1 MRTPSTS
8 DLIHAEVNK
17 AYDKMAV
24 LSDNA
29 DKFQEI
35 YDVIFDFKEWLRQKL
50 NNYVSVG
57 EEQSIDSVKTF
68 NEKPRLVGNKY
79 FSTLDMLE
87 NIGQVYATYI
97 DGNPALCFE
106 VTRKEESSNS
116 NLTNMVTYVDRAYLT
131 FNEDTKVFHLDIP
144 PTIGTDPASSVRVDY
159 LRQELNALRE
169 TINEYT
175 FDTTPTLNSTN
186 PVTSDGIYRAIQAVL
201 NRIPSWTFDTA
212 PTEGSTNPVT
222 SGGIYTFITNLMGN
236 IETYTPTVASK
247 TQKGI
252 MQVGDYLVV
261 DNGLVSVDLTAIREE
276 LGLSGNGDNDTYST
290 WFYKIG
296 TIVGRGSGNYFS
308 SEGQQVPVKKKVSGG
323 SNDYLYPSV
332 YTGDITVYPAAAS
345 GTVFST
351 QVGDTITCTNST
363 TGVTKKYKVLRYMYS
378 ISSAENSPTP
388 STGDGSPR
396 FTAECIVFFKAND
409 YTLTASDIEALNI
422 YADNWSGSHPP
433 IFTSQY
439 SSYDTGA
446 VS

>member
-1 MRTPSTS
+1 
-8 DLIHAEVNK
+8 
-17 AYDKMAV
+17 MAV

-68 NEKPRLVGNKY
+68 NEKPRLIGNKY

-131 FNEDTKVFHLDIP
+131 FNEDTKEFHLDIP

-159 LRQELNALRE
+159 LRQELDALRE

-175 FDTTPTLNSTN
+175 FDTTPTLNSDN
-186 PVTSDGIYRAIQAVL
+186 PVTSDGIRRAIDAVIAQ
-201 NRIPSWTFDTA
+201 IPSWTFDTT
-212 PTEGSTNPVT
+212 PTEGSNNPVT

-296 TIVGRGSGNYFS
+296 TISGRGSGNYFS
-308 SEGQQVPVKKKVSGG
+308 SSGQQVPVYKKISGG
-323 SNDYLYPSV
+323 SNSYLYPGV
-332 YTGDITVYPAAAS
+332 YS
-345 GTVFST
+345 GPLATIPGGTNGVVFST

-363 TGVTKKYKVLRYMYS
+363 TGVTKKYKVLRYIYS
-378 ISSAENSPTP
+378 MASIVNPSSGSVGDMSPYY
-388 STGDGSPR
+388 
-396 FTAECIVFFKAND
+396 TAEAIVFFRAND
-409 YTLTASDIEALNI
+409 YTLTADDITALNE
-422 YADNWSGSHPP
+422 YADNWIAANPPATSGS
-433 IFTSQY
+433 Y
-439 SSYDTGA
+439 MSYDSGA